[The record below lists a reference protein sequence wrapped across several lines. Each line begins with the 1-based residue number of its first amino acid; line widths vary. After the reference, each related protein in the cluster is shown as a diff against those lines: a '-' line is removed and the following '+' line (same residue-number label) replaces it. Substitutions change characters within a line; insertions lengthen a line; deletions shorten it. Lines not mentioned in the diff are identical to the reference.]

1 MRGSSVAKGVLLTA
15 AGAICWGFSGTCAQL
30 LMDIYGVPLAWNVCV
45 RLVFASLLYLVF
57 CAATHREQLLCLLK
71 QPRELGRLLAFSIF
85 GVLLV
90 QVCYQGCISVSNA
103 GTATVFERCGLILIM
118 LITCVKA
125 RRAPMRRELLGVV
138 LAIVGTICIATKGN
152 LGMLA
157 IPAEALMWGAASAC
171 ALVFYTMMP
180 VHLLERWGSVVTTTV
195 SMTMAAIIAN
205 AVVQP
210 WNMHVEVTPSIV
222 AAMAALVIIGTFFA
236 YLLFLQGVKLAGPM
250 RAGLVGSIEPVA
262 AMAFSTLWLGT
273 PITPFDI
280 AGCALIVIMVLLVT
294 QREEEAPREVDLSSG
309 DAQAVEVK
317 LSVEGARVADS
328 EPSDKSA
335 QTSKVELSGKAAK
348 PIFK

>member
-57 CAATHREQLLCLLK
+57 CTATHRDELLCLLK

-90 QVCYQGCISVSNA
+90 QVCYQGCISASNA

-152 LGMLA
+152 LGTLA

-195 SMTMAAIIAN
+195 SMTMAAVIAN

-210 WNMHVEVTPSIV
+210 WNMHVEVTPGVV

-262 AMAFSTLWLGT
+262 AMTFSTLWLET
-273 PITPFDI
+273 PITLFDI
-280 AGCALIVIMVLLVT
+280 VGCALIVIMVLLVT
-294 QREEEAPREVDLSSG
+294 QREEGTPCDADSSSG
-309 DAQAVEVK
+309 APQAI
-317 LSVEGARVADS
+317 GAR
-328 EPSDKSA
+328 PSGEG
-335 QTSKVELSGKAAK
+335 SKTLRK
-348 PIFK
+348 

>member
-15 AGAICWGFSGTCAQL
+15 GGAICWGFSGTCAQL

-118 LITCVKA
+118 LITCLKA

-180 VHLLERWGSVVTTTV
+180 VRLLERWGSVVTTTV

-210 WNMHVEVTPSIV
+210 WNMHVEVTPGIV
-222 AAMAALVIIGTFFA
+222 AAMAA
-236 YLLFLQGVKLAGPM
+236 
-250 RAGLVGSIEPVA
+250 
-262 AMAFSTLWLGT
+262 
-273 PITPFDI
+273 
-280 AGCALIVIMVLLVT
+280 
-294 QREEEAPREVDLSSG
+294 
-309 DAQAVEVK
+309 
-317 LSVEGARVADS
+317 
-328 EPSDKSA
+328 
-335 QTSKVELSGKAAK
+335 
-348 PIFK
+348 